1 MKRRNLVPPNQP
13 QQRPQQPQQMGQ
25 QQRPQ
30 QIVQQ
35 QQRPP
40 QQFVQNN
47 GPITSIR
54 GQSSFNQQQQNQN
67 QPPTPPQQQQRVSFQ
82 KPNIQQPK
90 NELLSNIEESQI
102 KYAPKLTIP
111 NAITLLSLRVGRN
124 ENSIQEL
131 LHHKQNMANVDNNTI
146 DDSVFKNIV
155 ERLSSIEKSNVEL
168 LLTLNKTQNEL
179 DDCRQELT
187 KLQEELVMYSTS
199 SIQDEYEG
207 EEQGGEGEFELN
219 QDENCDE
226 PNVIVFDTNVIEL
239 VITETEQPQPTEE
252 IVSET

>member
-13 QQRPQQPQQMGQ
+13 QQRPQQQMTQQQQQQQMA
-25 QQRPQ
+25 QR
-30 QIVQQ
+30 Q

-40 QQFVQNN
+40 QQFVQNPNQNN
-47 GPITSIR
+47 GPIPSIR
-54 GQSSFNQQQQNQN
+54 GQSAFN
-67 QPPTPPQQQQRVSFQ
+67 QPPMPPSQQQQQRVSFQ
-82 KPNIQQPK
+82 QPSSQPK

-131 LHHKQNMANVDNNTI
+131 LHHKQNLANVDNNTI

-155 ERLSSIEKSNVEL
+155 ERLSSVEKSNVDL

-179 DDCRQELT
+179 EECKLELAN
-187 KLQEELVMYSTS
+187 LQAELVMYSNT
-199 SIQDEYEG
+199 IYQDDGEG
-207 EEQGGEGEFELN
+207 QLGEFELN
-219 QDENCDE
+219 LIQDENMNDIVDE
-226 PNVIVFDTNVIEL
+226 NVVIAFDANIIEL
-239 VITETEQPQPTEE
+239 VITEQTPQPTEE
-252 IVSET
+252 IVAET